1 MKLPSFRRP
10 MVWAGMGVVLIA
22 LFLVI
27 AMLNSWRISQ
37 EEVRERIVATIQSEA
52 RQSFLV
58 TGSLDITATTTFEST
73 KTFLPGV
80 LNLDM
85 GTSRATVQVPG
96 RAFYGFDVRAISG
109 KDIELRGDTVLM
121 TVPRPRLLSVD
132 ANLQELKIM
141 TDKGWLRTPNSVD
154 AVERS
159 ALRHIDAALANQ
171 AANHVANSAQPLVN
185 SARALEEM
193 LRPPLAAAGLKTPV
207 FRFRMGQ
214 DLRLDR

>member
-10 MVWAGMGVVLIA
+10 IVWASMAAGVVVIIA
-22 LFLVI
+22 II
-27 AMLNSWRISQ
+27 ATLKSWRISQ

-58 TGSLDITATTTFEST
+58 TGSLDVTATTTFAST

-80 LNLDM
+80 LNLDL

-96 RAFYGFDVRAISG
+96 RAYYGFDVRAIAA

-132 ANLQELKIM
+132 ANLQELSVM
-141 TDKGWLRTPNSVD
+141 TDKGWLRTPGSVD
-154 AVERS
+154 AVERT

-171 AANHVANSAQPLVN
+171 AASHVANSAQPLVN

-193 LRPPLAAAGLKTPV
+193 LRPPLAAAGLKSPV

-214 DLRLDR
+214 DLLLDR

>member
-1 MKLPSFRRP
+1 
-10 MVWAGMGVVLIA
+10 MVWAGLGVGVVA
-22 LFLVI
+22 LVLVI
-27 AMLNSWRISQ
+27 AMLKSWRISQ

-58 TGSLDITATTTFEST
+58 TGSLDVTATTTFEST

-96 RAFYGFDVRAISG
+96 RAFYGFDVRAISA

-121 TVPRPRLLSVD
+121 TVPKPRLLSVD

-159 ALRHIDAALANQ
+159 ALRHIDSALANQ
-171 AANHVANSAQPLVN
+171 AAAHVANSAQPLVN

-214 DLRLDR
+214 DLQLDR